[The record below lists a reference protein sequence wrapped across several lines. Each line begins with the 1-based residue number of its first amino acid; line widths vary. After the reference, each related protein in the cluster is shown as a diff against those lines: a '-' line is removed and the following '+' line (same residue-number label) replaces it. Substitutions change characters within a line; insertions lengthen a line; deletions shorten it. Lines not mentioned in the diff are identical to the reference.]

1 MPVLAHTSP
10 ILAPS
15 WRHLV
20 RLVAYLASPG
30 GILRRLGAISGSP
43 DAYLARLD
51 AYLPR
56 LGPSWNVLARL
67 GRVLGRLGGVFG
79 SSWARLGGV
88 LGASWGSWGRLETSW
103 ARFGKLKNLVCSMF
117 FRSMVD

>member
-1 MPVLAHTSP
+1 ML
-10 ILAPS
+10 L
-15 WRHLV
+15 WRHRARLGAYFAHLGAIWGRFGTSLV

-30 GILRRLGAISGSP
+30 AILRRLGAILGSP

-67 GRVLGRLGGVFG
+67 GRVLGASWRRLWV
-79 SSWARLGGV
+79 V
-88 LGASWGSWGRLETSW
+88 LGAS
-103 ARFGKLKNLVCSMF
+103 
-117 FRSMVD
+117 